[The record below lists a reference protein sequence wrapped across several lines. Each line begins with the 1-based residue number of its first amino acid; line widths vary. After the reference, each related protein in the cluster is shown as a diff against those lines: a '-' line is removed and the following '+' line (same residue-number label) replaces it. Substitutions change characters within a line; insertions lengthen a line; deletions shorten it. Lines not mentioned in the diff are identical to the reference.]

1 LKLKNVGM
9 RKLLLLSILCPGI
22 TVAQQRLHLTL
33 FGGLSNYSG
42 DLQEKRFTLQQS
54 NFAFGAGLK
63 YDVTPNF
70 AFRVAFNHGTIEGD
84 DKKSG
89 NPLLQARNLSFMS
102 KVTEGSV
109 LLEYTLLN
117 LEERRVSPYIYSG
130 LTAFHFNPYAYDTLG
145 NKIYLQPLGTEG
157 QGMGQYP
164 DRKPYK
170 LTQLAIP
177 LGVGIKFRISDNTVL
192 AYEVTVRKTFTD
204 YLDDVSKT
212 YVDQFALA
220 QAHGLKA
227 VAMAYRGGEVKGG
240 STTYPEDGTLR
251 GGSKYKDWYYFTG
264 FTIYIGFGNG
274 GSLGHGAHG
283 GRNYLGCPN
292 VL

>member
-1 LKLKNVGM
+1 M
-9 RKLLLLSILCPGI
+9 A
-22 TVAQQRLHLTL
+22 VAQQRLHLTL

-42 DLQEKRFTLQQS
+42 DLQAKRFTLEQS

-63 YDVTPNF
+63 YDVTPNL
-70 AFRVAFNHGTIEGD
+70 AFRLAFNHGTIEAD
-84 DKKSG
+84 DKR
-89 NPLLQARNLSFMS
+89 NNDPLLRARNLSFTS
-102 KVTEGSV
+102 KITEGSL

-130 LTAFHFNPYAYDTLG
+130 LTVFHFNPYAYDTVG

-157 QGMGQYP
+157 QGMAQYA

-177 LGVGIKFRISDNTVL
+177 VGVGIKFRISDNTVL
-192 AYEVTVRKTFTD
+192 GYEVTLRKTFTD

-227 VAMAYRGGEVKGG
+227 VEMAYRGGEVKGG
-240 STTYPEDGTLR
+240 NTTYPGDGTVR

-264 FTIYIGFGNG
+264 FTIYIGLGSG
-274 GSLGHGAHG
+274 GSGSLGHGVHG
-283 GRNYLGCPN
+283 GKNYLGCPR